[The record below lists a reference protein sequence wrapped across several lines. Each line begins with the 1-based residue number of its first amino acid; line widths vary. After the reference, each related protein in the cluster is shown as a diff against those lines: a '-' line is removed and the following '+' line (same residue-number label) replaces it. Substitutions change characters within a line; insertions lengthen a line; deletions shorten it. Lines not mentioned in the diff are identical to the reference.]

1 MRKGKILQIGCENF
15 GAGGRSVVIYN
26 LTRPLCDDY
35 RIDFLSCGRVKNV
48 AYQKEIEKVGG
59 EVKVYIEN
67 KKENKV
73 FREIKRT
80 IALCRMIKAEKY
92 NIVHINAD
100 DAWEAAKSLWIAQ
113 HAGVKKVVVHA
124 HTTGT
129 DKKTNIIKKIVLIIS
144 KKYANRYAN
153 KKLACSIEA
162 AAYLFGEKNTSDVEI
177 INNGINAKKYVF
189 NRKKREEMRD
199 NLGISDKEY
208 AICSIGRLT
217 SVKNPI
223 FILEI
228 IRELYNNINNNIRF
242 YWIGEGE
249 LKEKVSKKIEQYD
262 MDEYTFLL
270 GNRKDVNDLL
280 QAMDVFVLGSLYEGF
295 GIVNLEAQ
303 ANGIPGIISDVV
315 PEEAVLNGNFFRVPL
330 EKGKKYWAY
339 CIKRQFGN
347 RTKENMVEK
356 IEQKGFDIEKSSIK
370 LKQIY
375 EDLINNQ

>member
-15 GAGGRSVVIYN
+15 GAGGRSVIIYN
-26 LTRPLCDDY
+26 LTRSLCDDY

-73 FREIKRT
+73 CREIKRT
-80 IALCRMIKAEKY
+80 IALCKMIKAEKY

-100 DAWEAAKSLWIAQ
+100 DAWEATKSLWIAR
-113 HAGVKKVVVHA
+113 HAGVKKVVIHA

-129 DKKTNIIKKIVLIIS
+129 DKKTNIIKRTVLIIS
-144 KKYANRYAN
+144 KKYVNRYAN

-162 AAYLFGEKNTSDVEI
+162 AVYLFGKKNISDVEI
-177 INNGINAKKYVF
+177 IKNGIDVKKYAF
-189 NRKKREEMRD
+189 NEKKRKEIRER
-199 NLGISDKEY
+199 LRISEKEY
-208 AICSIGRLT
+208 AVCSIGRLT
-217 SVKNPI
+217 SVKNPV
-223 FILEI
+223 FILEVI
-228 IRELYNNINNNIRF
+228 HELYNDINNIRF
-242 YWIGEGE
+242 YWIGDGE
-249 LKEKVSKKIEQYD
+249 LKEKVEKKIEQYN
-262 MDEYTFLL
+262 MNKYTFLL
-270 GNRKDVNDLL
+270 GNREDVNDLL
-280 QAMDVFVLGSLYEGF
+280 QAMDVFILGSLYEGF

-315 PEEAVLNGNFFRVPL
+315 PEEAILNDNFFRIPVG
-330 EKGKKYWAY
+330 KGKKYWAD
-339 CIKRQFGN
+339 CVKKQFGN
-347 RTKENMVEK
+347 RTKENMVKK

-375 EDLINNQ
+375 EDLINR

>member
-15 GAGGRSVVIYN
+15 GAGGRSVIIYN
-26 LTRPLCDDY
+26 LTRSLCDDY

-73 FREIKRT
+73 CREIKRT
-80 IALCRMIKAEKY
+80 IALCKMIKAEKY

-100 DAWEAAKSLWIAQ
+100 DAWEATKSLWIAR
-113 HAGVKKVVVHA
+113 HAGVKEVVIHA

-129 DKKTNIIKKIVLIIS
+129 DKKTNIIKRTVLIIS
-144 KKYANRYAN
+144 KKYVNRYAN

-162 AAYLFGEKNTSDVEI
+162 AAYLFGKKNISDVEI
-177 INNGINAKKYVF
+177 IKNGIDVKKYAF
-189 NRKKREEMRD
+189 NEKKRKEIRER
-199 NLGISDKEY
+199 LRISEKEY
-208 AICSIGRLT
+208 AVCSIGRLT
-217 SVKNPI
+217 SVKNPV
-223 FILEI
+223 FILEVI
-228 IRELYNNINNNIRF
+228 HELYNDINNIRF
-242 YWIGEGE
+242 YWIGDGE
-249 LKEKVSKKIEQYD
+249 LKEKVEKEIEQYN
-262 MDEYTFLL
+262 MNKYTFLL
-270 GNRKDVNDLL
+270 GNREDVNDLL
-280 QAMDVFVLGSLYEGF
+280 QAMDVFILGSLYEGF

-315 PEEAVLNGNFFRVPL
+315 PEEAILNDNFFRIPVG
-330 EKGKKYWAY
+330 KGKKYWAD
-339 CIKRQFGN
+339 CVKKQFGN
-347 RTKENMVEK
+347 RTKENMVKK

-375 EDLINNQ
+375 EDLINR